1 MIHITATDAKTRF
14 GEVLDKARQE
24 AIVIDKNGRAVVVM
38 ISQEQFESF
47 QAMEDELWSI
57 KATAA
62 KRKGFLSEKESNA
75 LLQDM
80 LNA

>member
-24 AIVIDKNGRAVVVM
+24 AIIIMKMGRAVVAM
-38 ISQEQFESF
+38 ISQEQFEAF
-47 QAMEDELWSI
+47 QAMEDELWAL

-62 KRKGFLSEKESNA
+62 KKKGFLSEKESNA

-80 LNA
+80 LDA